1 MAKLLGIDAVDAVV
15 ARCVRDVEAIDVHT
29 HLLPPTHGN
38 LLLWGID
45 ELLTYHYLV
54 AELFMVMP
62 CVSEEDSVS
71 VGDAAPSPDD
81 FYGWP
86 KPRQA
91 ELVFEELFVKRTPLS
106 EACRGVVT
114 TLSRLGRGEQLRAA
128 VRLPSRPRLTALRD
142 WFAAQD
148 ASDHLERVFRLSKLK
163 YAGAGA
169 AERRREP
176 VNGASS
182 HTSVPTVMTNIPFAP
197 EEAEHWTA
205 SPQPPLT
212 PRLKTALRVDPMLVG
227 DWRGICSVLRRASP
241 PHPLSM
247 EGCVAYLKEWV
258 RRIRPIY
265 LMASTPAGFTYT
277 PTAAGPAAAEL
288 LEGALL
294 RVAMEE
300 GLPLA
305 LKVGAVRGANP
316 ALQAGGDGVEVSRL
330 DWLRTL
336 CAGYPSVKF
345 LVTVLSA
352 VNQHELC
359 VLARK
364 FGNLHVYGCWW
375 FCNNPSIIETTT
387 RMRLE
392 MLGTAFT
399 CQHSDA
405 RARDSSS
412 RPSGTAPAPSRRRLL
427 RAQVLD
433 QLVYKWAHSREAVTP
448 VLAAQYRKLLE
459 AGWPLSEADV
469 ERDVGLLFGGAY
481 EEFLAK

>member
-1 MAKLLGIDAVDAVV
+1 MRGHAPRPETSARRISPYVGLRW
-15 ARCVRDVEAIDVHT
+15 ARCAARTRRCRLAAT
-29 HLLPPTHGN
+29 ASRCRRFGRLCTSPLHLG
-38 LLLWGID
+38 
-45 ELLTYHYLV
+45 
-54 AELFMVMP
+54 
-62 CVSEEDSVS
+62 
-71 VGDAAPSPDD
+71 
-81 FYGWP
+81 
-86 KPRQA
+86 R
-91 ELVFEELFVKRTPLS
+91 
-106 EACRGVVT
+106 
-114 TLSRLGRGEQLRAA
+114 SRLISADLGQ
-128 VRLPSRPRLTALRD
+128 
-142 WFAAQD
+142 
-148 ASDHLERVFRLSKLK
+148 
-163 YAGAGA
+163 
-169 AERRREP
+169 
-176 VNGASS
+176 
-182 HTSVPTVMTNIPFAP
+182 
-197 EEAEHWTA
+197 
-205 SPQPPLT
+205 
-212 PRLKTALRVDPMLVG
+212 
-227 DWRGICSVLRRASP
+227 
-241 PHPLSM
+241 
-247 EGCVAYLKEWV
+247 
-258 RRIRPIY
+258 
-265 LMASTPAGFTYT
+265 
-277 PTAAGPAAAEL
+277 
-288 LEGALL
+288 
-294 RVAMEE
+294 
-300 GLPLA
+300 
-305 LKVGAVRGANP
+305 
-316 ALQAGGDGVEVSRL
+316 VSRL

>member
-1 MAKLLGIDAVDAVV
+1 
-15 ARCVRDVEAIDVHT
+15 
-29 HLLPPTHGN
+29 
-38 LLLWGID
+38 
-45 ELLTYHYLV
+45 
-54 AELFMVMP
+54 
-62 CVSEEDSVS
+62 
-71 VGDAAPSPDD
+71 
-81 FYGWP
+81 
-86 KPRQA
+86 
-91 ELVFEELFVKRTPLS
+91 
-106 EACRGVVT
+106 
-114 TLSRLGRGEQLRAA
+114 
-128 VRLPSRPRLTALRD
+128 
-142 WFAAQD
+142 
-148 ASDHLERVFRLSKLK
+148 
-163 YAGAGA
+163 
-169 AERRREP
+169 
-176 VNGASS
+176 
-182 HTSVPTVMTNIPFAP
+182 
-197 EEAEHWTA
+197 
-205 SPQPPLT
+205 
-212 PRLKTALRVDPMLVG
+212 
-227 DWRGICSVLRRASP
+227 
-241 PHPLSM
+241 
-247 EGCVAYLKEWV
+247 
-258 RRIRPIY
+258 
-265 LMASTPAGFTYT
+265 
-277 PTAAGPAAAEL
+277 
-288 LEGALL
+288 
-294 RVAMEE
+294 MEE
-300 GLPLA
+300 SLPLA

-405 RARDSSS
+405 R
-412 RPSGTAPAPSRRRLL
+412 
-427 RAQVLD
+427 VLD

-448 VLAAQYRKLLE
+448 VLATQYRKLLE

>member
-1 MAKLLGIDAVDAVV
+1 MARPAVFLAKLLSIDAVDAVV

-182 HTSVPTVMTNIPFAP
+182 HTSGANSHDQHPVRARGGGALDGVAAAAADAAAQDGAAGRPDVRSATRLAVTARWSLRLSAPPPACQACRGLARHLLRPAARLAAAPTL
-197 EEAEHWTA
+197 H
-205 SPQPPLT
+205 
-212 PRLKTALRVDPMLVG
+212 G
-227 DWRGICSVLRRASP
+227 GLRRLPQGVGAAHP
-241 PHPLSM
+241 PDLPHGVDAGGLHVHADRSRTRGRAQAAAGGRRLGGGGGEGRAGGFWRRVPERGRAARGGRCSQRWLEIDPLS
-247 EGCVAYLKEWV
+247 
-258 RRIRPIY
+258 P
-265 LMASTPAGFTYT
+265 
-277 PTAAGPAAAEL
+277 
-288 LEGALL
+288 
-294 RVAMEE
+294 
-300 GLPLA
+300 
-305 LKVGAVRGANP
+305 
-316 ALQAGGDGVEVSRL
+316 
-330 DWLRTL
+330 
-336 CAGYPSVKF
+336 
-345 LVTVLSA
+345 
-352 VNQHELC
+352 
-359 VLARK
+359 
-364 FGNLHVYGCWW
+364 
-375 FCNNPSIIETTT
+375 
-387 RMRLE
+387 
-392 MLGTAFT
+392 
-399 CQHSDA
+399 
-405 RARDSSS
+405 RD
-412 RPSGTAPAPSRRRLL
+412 
-427 RAQVLD
+427 
-433 QLVYKWAHSREAVTP
+433 
-448 VLAAQYRKLLE
+448 
-459 AGWPLSEADV
+459 
-469 ERDVGLLFGGAY
+469 
-481 EEFLAK
+481 

>member
-1 MAKLLGIDAVDAVV
+1 MARLSGPRCIAARHMAKLLGIDAVDAVV

-71 VGDAAPSPDD
+71 VGDTAPSPDD

-182 HTSVPTVMTNIPFAP
+182 HTSGGG
-197 EEAEHWTA
+197 
-205 SPQPPLT
+205 
-212 PRLKTALRVDPMLVG
+212 ALDG
-227 DWRGICSVLRRASP
+227 
-241 PHPLSM
+241 
-247 EGCVAYLKEWV
+247 VAAAAADAAAQDGAAGRPDEWV

-459 AGWPLSEADV
+459 AGWLLSEADV

>member
-1 MAKLLGIDAVDAVV
+1 MAARRACIAARPMAKLLSIDAVDAVV

-54 AELFMVMP
+54 AEMFMVMP

-163 YAGAGA
+163 YA
-169 AERRREP
+169 
-176 VNGASS
+176 
-182 HTSVPTVMTNIPFAP
+182 VMTNIPFAP

-277 PTAAGPAAAEL
+277 PTAAGPAAVRKQPPAGGGSAAEEGRGGQEGSGGAYPSAAEL

-364 FGNLHVYGCWW
+364 FGNLHIYGCWW

-405 RARDSSS
+405 R
-412 RPSGTAPAPSRRRLL
+412 
-427 RAQVLD
+427 VLD